1 MIDMLTGQVV
11 AQRDGYVV
19 LLVGGVGLRVHIP
32 TSAYGV
38 VEGRGHTVTLY
49 TYLLVRE
56 DALTLFGFSDQEERA
71 LFETLLTVSGVGPR
85 LALSIVGTLT
95 INQLSSAVAGEQP
108 EMLTRVPGIGKKL
121 AQKLIFELKDK
132 LAVDIATGIAP
143 VSETDTD
150 VIAAL
155 TALGYSV
162 VEAQAALQS
171 IPRNAPPDIEERVRL
186 ALDYFA

>member
-1 MIDMLTGQVV
+1 MIDTLTGQIVTR
-11 AQRDGYVV
+11 RDDYVV
-19 LLVGGVGLRVHIP
+19 LQVGGVGLRVYVP
-32 TSAYGV
+32 TSAYSAL
-38 VEGRGHTVTLY
+38 EGRGQTVTLY

-56 DALTLFGFSDQEERA
+56 DALTLYGFVDQDERA
-71 LFETLLTVSGVGPR
+71 LFEMLLTVSGIGPR
-85 LALSIVGTLT
+85 LALAIVGTLT
-95 INQLSSAVAGEQP
+95 LNQLSSAVASEQP
-108 EMLTRVPGIGKKL
+108 ELLTRVPGVGKKL

-132 LAVDIATGIAP
+132 LAVDLATGIAP
-143 VSETDTD
+143 VSETAPD

-171 IPRNAPPDIEERVRL
+171 IPRDAPDDVQERVRL